1 MSIGWQASMESGAP
15 LLDAQRRILVE
26 RADALVATIATNA
39 DRTSVERALRDFGD
53 YSVRHFSQEEDCTL
67 RGVCPALE
75 WRPTSSR
82 SSLGSART
90 TNAAA
95 PARTWPNRSRVS
107 SPTGW
112 RAISPVRSRTSP
124 ASPPLARSGRRP
136 RLPVGEQTAEPG
148 IRPQR

>member
-26 RADALVATIATNA
+26 RADALVATITTNA

-75 WRPTSSR
+75 WSGKARADLIKIVARFREDYERRGASTDLAE
-82 SSLGSART
+82 SLTCELSDWVASYIPGPV
-90 TNAAA
+90 TNLPCVT
-95 PARTWPNRSRVS
+95 PAR
-107 SPTGW
+107 
-112 RAISPVRSRTSP
+112 
-124 ASPPLARSGRRP
+124 
-136 RLPVGEQTAEPG
+136 
-148 IRPQR
+148 